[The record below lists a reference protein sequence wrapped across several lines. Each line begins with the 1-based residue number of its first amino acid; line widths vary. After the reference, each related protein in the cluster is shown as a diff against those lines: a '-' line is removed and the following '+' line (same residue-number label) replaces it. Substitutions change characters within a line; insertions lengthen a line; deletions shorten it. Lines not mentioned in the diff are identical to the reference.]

1 MPVECDWYDEAQ
13 AILTLRFLANWTTL
27 ELLDANNVLLQLSR
41 QVQGRFDII
50 SDFLHAAYTPPT
62 GVLWEW
68 KQMAIT
74 RHHEFPN
81 WGFTVYVTNSG
92 VMQAYINEG
101 MDSTDAIG
109 QHGRLA
115 RTVEEAVQILLADR
129 RSRHSALHG

>member
-13 AILTLRFLANWTTL
+13 AIIHLNFIANWTTQ
-27 ELLDANNVLLQLSR
+27 ELLESNKTLLHLSR
-41 QVQGRFDII
+41 QVKGRFDII
-50 SDFLHAAYTPPT
+50 SDFLQAAYTPPT

-81 WGFTVYVTNSG
+81 WGFTVYVTTSG
-92 VMQAYINEG
+92 VMQAYISEG
-101 MDSTDAIG
+101 IDSTDAIG

-115 RTVEEAVQILLADR
+115 RTIEEAVQIILADR
-129 RSRHSALHG
+129 RSRHSALQG